1 MKNIYK
7 KVKSKY
13 KNYGFINLMILIL
26 KYPYIR
32 LKWILA
38 LKDNTGEVFKTIY
51 DNSLWSSPESKSG
64 EGSEKNY
71 TQNLRMW
78 MIENIPKYEIRN
90 IVDAPCGDFNWM
102 RYVLPDV
109 SVNYIGLD
117 IVEELIKINNKKY
130 SCSDITFKKSNIIE
144 ERIPDCD
151 LLIVR
156 DCLFHFSYADINQF
170 LKNIKKTNYKYLLT
184 TSHIVS
190 SDFKN
195 FDIKTGDFR
204 KIDLFKS
211 PFNFSENSILECI
224 NDYPEG
230 HRTPKSL
237 SLIQKEFVPTNIS
250 NSRNAND

>member
-1 MKNIYK
+1 MKKIYK

-13 KNYGFINLMILIL
+13 KNYGLINLIILIL
-26 KYPYIR
+26 KYPYKR
-32 LKWILA
+32 LRWILA
-38 LKDNTGEVFKTIY
+38 LNDNTIEIFNTIH
-51 DNSLWSSPESKSG
+51 DNRLWSSPESISG
-64 EGSEKNY
+64 KGSEKNY
-71 TQNLRMW
+71 TQNLRIW
-78 MIENIPKYEIRN
+78 LIENIPKYGIRN
-90 IVDAPCGDFNWM
+90 VVDAPCGDFNWM
-102 RYVLPDV
+102 RYVLSDV

-117 IVEELIKINNKKY
+117 IVEELIKINKMKY
-130 SCSDITFKKSNIIE
+130 SSSNIIFKKSNIIDE
-144 ERIPDCD
+144 AIPDCD

-211 PFNFSENSILECI
+211 PFNFSKDSVLECI
-224 NDYPEG
+224 NDFPKG
-230 HRTPKSL
+230 HRVEKSL

-250 NSRNAND
+250 ISQLSND